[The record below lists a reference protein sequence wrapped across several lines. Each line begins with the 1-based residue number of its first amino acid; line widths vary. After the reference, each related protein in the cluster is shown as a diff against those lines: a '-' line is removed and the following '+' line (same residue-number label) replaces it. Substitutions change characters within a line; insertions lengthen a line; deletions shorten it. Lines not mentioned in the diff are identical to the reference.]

1 MKSLLQEKDRTV
13 DHDPMQK
20 KVRDMM
26 TTRMVAAT
34 RDYNAR
40 DLAVLLQSGTFSGI
54 PIIDPGNRLIGMVT
68 EFDLLKAM
76 AEGKDLHALK
86 AGDIMST
93 DPVAVQEHQTAQE
106 AITVMISQK
115 IIRLPVVRDGKLIG
129 LIARSDILNQ
139 LVDPHVVN
147 VYGA

>member
-1 MKSLLQEKDRTV
+1 MENDYLK
-13 DHDPMQK
+13 K

-26 TTRMVAAT
+26 TTRIVAAT

-54 PIIDPGNRLIGMVT
+54 PIIEPGNRLVGMVT

-76 AEGKDLHALK
+76 GEAKDLHALK
-86 AGDIMST
+86 AGDIMSA
-93 DPVAVQEHQTAQE
+93 DPISVQEHQTAQE
-106 AITVMISQK
+106 AITMMISQK

-129 LIARSDILNQ
+129 LIARSDILHH
-139 LVDPHVVN
+139 LVDTHLVN
-147 VYGA
+147 VYGP